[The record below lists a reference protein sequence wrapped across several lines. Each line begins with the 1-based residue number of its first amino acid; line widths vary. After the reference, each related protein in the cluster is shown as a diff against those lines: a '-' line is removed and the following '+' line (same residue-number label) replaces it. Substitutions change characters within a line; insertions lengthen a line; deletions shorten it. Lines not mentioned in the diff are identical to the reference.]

1 MYNIVRTYLTHPT
14 HLFNIVKCCISVI
27 NTPVVIT
34 LDLEPRRGGG
44 SQKSIYW
51 VFGKYCTIPLLE
63 QVFRALSVISNG
75 EFVYLED
82 TVREYT

>member
-1 MYNIVRTYLTHPT
+1 MYNIVRTYLT